1 MLKIENN
8 SLVYSG
14 YGEYLTVEAYGENAL
29 RICASKSRSTVYPDG
44 ALMPVPATSAECHVD
59 EAGNGEIT
67 VGKLRATLSA
77 AGKLTF
83 YRGDKKLLEEF
94 YRTKTVPN
102 EHISSLHLKARDFSA
117 VQNGAY
123 SLSLRF
129 ESDRH
134 ERLYGMGQYQQP
146 DLDLK
151 GCVLDLAQHNGQ
163 ISVPFVLSSLG
174 YGFLWNVPNV
184 GQVSFGKNMTEWYF
198 PLADRVDYWITAG
211 DSPREIVENMTAVT
225 GRVPVMPDEY
235 LGLWQC
241 KLRYASQDEVV
252 AIAEEYK
259 KRNIPLDV
267 LVIDYL
273 HWPSFGDWCL
283 DPACFPD
290 PTEMNRRVEETGAKL
305 MVSVWPGVEKKSKN
319 YWPLTRLGYLTETDR
334 GLPIHTD
341 FYNLAYVDMTNPD
354 ARDFVWRRIKEGYI
368 AHGIKSFWLDCAE
381 PEFRGYQQDNY
392 RYADGLVSMV
402 GNEYPR
408 HYTKMFWDGLRAE
421 GEEVPVNLVR
431 SAWLGSQQYGALVWS
446 GDIESTFT
454 AFRNQIPA
462 GIHMGLCGFAWWTT
476 DTGGFA
482 NGDVDSP
489 DFRELLVR
497 WFQYSVF
504 TPILRMHGDRRLDF
518 SKPYFPANELW
529 SYGEKVY
536 EILRKYLDL
545 RLSLKPYIK
554 GLMKEASETGAPLI
568 RAMFYE
574 FPEDETCW
582 GLEDQYMFGD
592 RYLVAPVTELHA
604 TERTLYLP
612 KGEWRH
618 VITGET
624 LTGGGFVT
632 VKAPLDI
639 LPVYEKISI

>member
-8 SLVYSG
+8 RLIYTG
-14 YGEYLTVEAYGENAL
+14 YGETLTVEAYGENAL
-29 RICASKSRSTVYPDG
+29 RVRASKIRGQAYPDG
-44 ALMPVPATSAECHVD
+44 ALLPVDPVAADCQMDERGNAT
-59 EAGNGEIT
+59 IT

-94 YRTKTVPN
+94 YRIKSVPGEQIN
-102 EHISSLHLKARDFSA
+102 SLYLKAREFSA
-117 VQNGAY
+117 VNGGAY
-123 SLSLRF
+123 SLNLRF
-129 ESDRH
+129 ESDRREH
-134 ERLYGMGQYQQP
+134 LYGMGQYQQP

-151 GCVLDLAQHNGQ
+151 GCVLDLEQRNGQ
-163 ISVPFVLSSLG
+163 ITTPFVLSSLG

-184 GQVSFGKNMTEWYF
+184 GKVSFGKNMTEWQF

-211 DSPREIVENMTAVT
+211 DSPREIVESLTAVT

-241 KLRYASQDEVV
+241 KLRYASQDEVIEV
-252 AIAEEYK
+252 TEEYK
-259 KRNIPLDV
+259 KRGIPLDV
-267 LVIDYL
+267 IVIDYL
-273 HWPSFGDWCL
+273 HWPAFGDWCL

-290 PTEMNRRVEETGAKL
+290 PTEMNRRVEAAGTKL
-305 MVSVWPGVEKKSKN
+305 MVSVWPGVERRSKN
-319 YWPLTRLGYLTETDR
+319 YKPLHENGYVTATDR

-354 ARDFVWRRIKEGYI
+354 ARAFVWDRIKEGYVS
-368 AHGIKSFWLDCAE
+368 HGIKNFWLDCAE
-381 PEFRGYQQDNY
+381 PEFRGHQFDNY
-392 RYADGLVSMV
+392 RYADGLVRLV

-408 HYTKMFWDGLRAE
+408 HYTKMFYDGLRAE
-421 GEEVPVNLVR
+421 GVEVPVSLVR
-431 SAWLGSQQYGALVWS
+431 SAWLGSQRYGALVWS
-446 GDIESTFT
+446 GDVESTFA
-454 AFRNQIPA
+454 AFRNQVQA

-476 DTGGFA
+476 DTGGFS
-482 NGDVDSP
+482 NGNIESP

-504 TPILRMHGDRRLDF
+504 TPILRMHGDRRTAFD
-518 SKPYFPANELW
+518 KPYFPPNELW
-529 SYGEKVY
+529 SYGEEVY
-536 EILRKYLDL
+536 GILRKYLDL
-545 RLSLKPYIK
+545 RLSLKPYVK
-554 GLMKEASETGAPLI
+554 ELMTEASESGAPLI

-574 FPEDETCW
+574 FPEDEICW
-582 GLEDQYMFGD
+582 TVEDQYMFGS

-612 KGEWRH
+612 RGEWRH

-632 VKAPLDI
+632 VDAPLDT
-639 LPVYEKISI
+639 LPVFEKIK